1 MGKKLF
7 LLLAVSAACITVS
20 GQTLKKQNALLKDSI
35 VRVNQELVIE
45 KLTADSVSKENN
57 VLKLQNRTLANTRDS
72 LILENNSWADR
83 YQRLGQKNDSLDR
96 MVQDYDRKNQDLL
109 LQIDAVREEMTATQA
124 RKKKSEMIWGRN
136 KYFNLGYNAQ
146 KVEVKDEETEK
157 MHSDFG
163 FSLTAGRTYYLHK
176 KPILNMIKF
185 GIDWTY
191 LDLTVAKYSP
201 AYDDDEYDSYYGSNY
216 DDYYSDEDDDEGIG
230 SYKFELGMQF
240 GVSVTVNPVDFLK
253 VNAYFRYAPCF
264 SGMYD
269 DYEGNF
275 YTSFGSYFVGGMA
288 VSYKVISLG
297 VEKYWGTSK
306 FDSAYDDYADEYKT
320 VDWKTSGPRIYVS
333 FRF

>member
-1 MGKKLF
+1 MKKKLL
-7 LLLAVSAACITVS
+7 LLLAVSAVGITVS
-20 GQTLKKQNALLKDSI
+20 GQTLKKQNTLLKDSL
-35 VRVNQELVIE
+35 VRINQELVIE

-72 LILENNSWADR
+72 LILENNSWANR
-83 YQRLGQKNDSLDR
+83 CQRLGQKNDSLDR

-109 LQIDAVREEMTATQA
+109 LQMNAEREEMAAKQA
-124 RKKKSEMIWGRN
+124 REKKSEMIWGRN

-146 KVEVKDEETEK
+146 KVEVKDVENGK
-157 MHSDFG
+157 MNSDFG
-163 FSLTAGRTYYLHK
+163 FSLTTGRTYYLHK

-201 AYDDDEYDSYYGSNY
+201 TYDDDEYDSYYGSNY

-269 DYEGNF
+269 DYEGDF
-275 YTSFGSYFVGGMA
+275 YKSFGSYFVGGMA

-306 FDSAYDDYADEYKT
+306 FDSAYDEYTDEYKT
-320 VDWKTSGPRIYVS
+320 VDWKTSGPRIYIS